1 MFCGFV
7 VLLWMAWESSSLSKI
22 KFSLLV
28 YFCFS
33 LDTNSNNCSVSL
45 DIIFIT
51 ISSYCFS
58 AFFYVSDFS
67 FFFYL
72 CLSLFVYAYQKLIHL
87 LQWKCFPECTIWNS
101 LVYWKYPHYYSGI
114 FINYCTVISIF
125 STCLWFHHTYIS
137 EGSIF
142 ISELLSLKG
151 VWLSH

>member
-1 MFCGFV
+1 
-7 VLLWMAWESSSLSKI
+7 MAWESSSLSKI

-114 FINYCTVISIF
+114 FINYLQWLVYSQHVSGFITHTSVKVPF
-125 STCLWFHHTYIS
+125 SFLNFCLSKEFGYLIN
-137 EGSIF
+137 
-142 ISELLSLKG
+142 LKYLNY
-151 VWLSH
+151 W